1 NRLDGDGYS
10 QSGRR
15 CATKDNAAAQLLAVR
30 HVEPDRR
37 TASIDICPANQR
49 NACGHYETAAINGES
64 GSSNGFPFCV
74 PLPMHHLVPHDSRFH
89 CQEDGSR
96 GANHCKAY
104 PPYVS
109 KQSSRYVLL
118 GYIAGITKIC
128 DRPLLAFN
136 RLAAVS
142 RLPQMILDFSTHAAR
157 QCDIEPKLARQR
169 IQIVSDGAGLSHR
182 LPLQTNR

>member
-1 NRLDGDGYS
+1 MES
-10 QSGRR
+10 
-15 CATKDNAAAQLLAVR
+15 
-30 HVEPDRR
+30 DRR
-37 TASIDICPANQR
+37 AASTDIHPANQR
-49 NACGHYETAAINGES
+49 NAESPNETTAINGES
-64 GSSNGFPFCV
+64 DSSNGFPLRV
-74 PLPMHHLVPHDSRFH
+74 QLPLHHLVPHDSRFH

-182 LPLQTNR
+182 SPLQTNR